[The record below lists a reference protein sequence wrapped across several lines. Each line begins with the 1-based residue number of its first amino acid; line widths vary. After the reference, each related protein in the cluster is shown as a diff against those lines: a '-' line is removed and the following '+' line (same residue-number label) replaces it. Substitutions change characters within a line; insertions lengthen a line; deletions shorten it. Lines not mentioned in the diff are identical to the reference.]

1 MKRLISLLL
10 VFVLILSGCELK
22 KADTTSSI
30 TEVTVEEN
38 IETSTE
44 SQNST
49 EVNIAESFSG
59 LDDEDLLR
67 YVETDVYDKMITNFD
82 SDEYFIENVSTVY
95 LSKEYLEELEYNS
108 QSNVYFGYSVNE
120 LDQAFEGKKY
130 VFTLGDDN
138 TTTIVKEQEVI
149 DEVSYNEMLKNVAI
163 GTGVILICVTV
174 SMVTASSAPAVS
186 VIFAASAKSATT
198 FALSGTLISGI
209 TTGIVTGYTTGDFDA
224 ALDAGLMAGSEGYK
238 WGAVTGAIT
247 GGTAKAFGLK
257 GATLNGLTMNEA
269 ARIQRESKWP
279 LEAIKSIHSTD
290 EYDIYKKIGLNPT
303 KLEDGSIILLRDI
316 DWNLVDDAGRTNVD
330 RVVKNLAPIDKSGE
344 SFELHHIGMKSD
356 APLAILSYEEHHSK
370 ENYRILH
377 WAEEGKDIESSE
389 WDKQRRE
396 FWKNVLEYDR
406 QEGKIQIY

>member
-138 TTTIVKEQEVI
+138 TTIVKEQEVI

-198 FALSGTLISGI
+198 FALSGTLI
-209 TTGIVTGYTTGDFDA
+209 GYTTGDFDA

>member
-138 TTTIVKEQEVI
+138 TTIVKEQEVI

-303 KLEDGSIILLRDI
+303 
-316 DWNLVDDAGRTNVD
+316 N
-330 RVVKNLAPIDKSGE
+330 
-344 SFELHHIGMKSD
+344 
-356 APLAILSYEEHHSK
+356 
-370 ENYRILH
+370 
-377 WAEEGKDIESSE
+377 
-389 WDKQRRE
+389 
-396 FWKNVLEYDR
+396 
-406 QEGKIQIY
+406 

>member
-38 IETSTE
+38 TETSTE
-44 SQNST
+44 SQNLT
-49 EVNIAESFSG
+49 EENIAESFSG

-108 QSNVYFGYSVNE
+108 QSNVYFGYSVSE

-130 VFTLGDDN
+130 VFTLGDDS
-138 TTTIVKEQEVI
+138 TTIVKEQEVI

-174 SMVTASSAPAVS
+174 SMVTAGSAPAVS

-238 WGAVTGAIT
+238 WGAITGAVA

-279 LEAIKSIHSTD
+279 LEAIKSIHSRD

-356 APLAILSYEEHHSK
+356 APLAILSNEEHHSK

-396 FWKNVLEYDR
+396 LWKNVLEYDR

>member
-1 MKRLISLLL
+1 MKKNTGLMIGIAGVLMGIISLFLP
-10 VFVLILSGCELK
+10 FAK
-22 KADTTSSI
+22 QWK
-30 TEVTVEEN
+30 
-38 IETSTE
+38 E
-44 SQNST
+44 S
-49 EVNIAESFSG
+49 
-59 LDDEDLLR
+59 
-67 YVETDVYDKMITNFD
+67 
-82 SDEYFIENVSTVY
+82 
-95 LSKEYLEELEYNS
+95 
-108 QSNVYFGYSVNE
+108 YS
-120 LDQAFEGKKY
+120 
-130 VFTLGDDN
+130 
-138 TTTIVKEQEVI
+138 
-149 DEVSYNEMLKNVAI
+149 
-163 GTGVILICVTV
+163 
-174 SMVTASSAPAVS
+174 S

>member
-138 TTTIVKEQEVI
+138 TTIVKEQEVI

-279 LEAIKSIHSTD
+279 LEAIKAYIQQMSMIFIKNRIKS
-290 EYDIYKKIGLNPT
+290 Y

>member
-10 VFVLILSGCELK
+10 VFVLILSGCEIK
-22 KADTTSSI
+22 KADKTSSI

-38 IETSTE
+38 TETSTE

-108 QSNVYFGYSVNE
+108 QSNVYFGYSVSE
-120 LDQAFEGKKY
+120 LDQAFKGKKY
-130 VFTLGDDN
+130 VFTLGDN
-138 TTTIVKEQEVI
+138 NTTIVKEQEVI

-174 SMVTASSAPAVS
+174 SMVTAGSTPAVS

-257 GATLNGLTMNEA
+257 SATLNGLTMNEA

-279 LEAIKSIHSTD
+279 LEVIKSIHSTD

-303 KLEDGSIILLRDI
+303 KLEDGSIILLQDI

-330 RVVKNLAPIDKSGE
+330 RVVKNLAPIDKAGE

-356 APLAILSYEEHHSK
+356 APLAILSNEEHHSK